1 MDRLPELIAAFLA
14 MDHFA
19 RNVIVDSART
29 YAQMRPFLRP
39 RGQLRSIPSSL
50 DDHPASDGVGDTQE
64 ECLVGVCG
72 VSVDE
77 E

>member
-19 RNVIVDSART
+19 RNIIVDSARA
-29 YAQMRPFLRP
+29 YAQTRPFLRP

-50 DDHPASDGVGDTQE
+50 DDHPAPDSVGDTQE
-64 ECLVGVCG
+64 ECLVGVG
-72 VSVDE
+72 SEPVDE